1 MNLILRIILQLG
13 LMISIGL
20 ACMAGIAAQSSQ
32 QGSAFQDQAA
42 DRYSP
47 RVVKN
52 SPFAVA
58 RIINQ
63 ARTKATELGPLWKSL
78 AIDEK
83 GFQGCGGYCRARIFF
98 HELDGRPGAEVV
110 VMISGFFELS
120 RYLVFTPAGK
130 QWKLLGHV
138 DHDFNKYEMS
148 RHRVE
153 HTGKNSWLVI
163 RAQEGSGTGFALYS
177 ETWYQV
183 TSGGIKPVLSY
194 PSDGHTYPGSL
205 GVSREF
211 KVKPIG
217 LNLNSIAL
225 HYTVNYTASM
235 FDERASRRRF
245 INIHRLRFKWN
256 ETAAEFVFDANK
268 SEVSPGEIAAI
279 ANIASEDEEPSAA
292 KVGNTSFYAE
302 AKSFAGHGYEVF
314 VKNNVAAL
322 MKIARGRNIGAK
334 DWLRHFLDECDDS
347 PEKRTLSTALS
358 MK

>member
-1 MNLILRIILQLG
+1 MNLILRTIFQLA
-13 LMISIGL
+13 LMVTIGL
-20 ACMAGIAAQSSQ
+20 ACMVGIAAQSSQ
-32 QGSAFQDQAA
+32 QVPAFQDQAA
-42 DRYSP
+42 DQYSP
-47 RVVKN
+47 RVVTT

-58 RIINQ
+58 GIINQ
-63 ARTKATELGPLWKSL
+63 ARTKSTELRPLWKSL

-83 GFQGCGGYCRARIFF
+83 GFEGCGGYCRARVFS
-98 HELDGRPGAEVV
+98 HELDGQRGAEVV

-163 RAQEGSGTGFALYS
+163 RTQEGSGTGFALYS

-211 KVKPIG
+211 KVQPIG
-217 LNLNSIAL
+217 LNSNSIAL
-225 HYTVNYTASM
+225 HYTVNYSASM

-245 INIHRLRFKWN
+245 INTHRLRFKWD
-256 ETAAEFVFDANK
+256 EAAAEFVFDANK
-268 SEVSPGEIAAI
+268 SAVSPGEIAAI
-279 ANIASEDEEPSAA
+279 ANIASEDEEPAA
-292 KVGNTSFYAE
+292 TKVGNTSFYSE
-302 AKSFAGHGYEVF
+302 AKSFSGHGYEVF

-322 MKIARGRNIGAK
+322 MKIAKGRNTGAK
-334 DWLRHFLDECDDS
+334 DWLRHFLEQCDDS
-347 PEKRTLSTALS
+347 PEKRTLSAVLS